1 MDNKIEKYKK
11 LYNFIVEEYKKTEY
25 FYFGVFDETFYS
37 LRVYETAKIIINEL
51 KKEDKNIKINEEEV
65 LIASILHDI
74 GKTKLDNSKLFNKN
88 GFLEGHDLEWEKHPI
103 ESAKIVK
110 SVLEKEN
117 YDEKFIKDIQYLVG
131 NHSLRK
137 GEIEN
142 KSIELKILQDSDI
155 ISDIGAAGF
164 IRFFSYA
171 GRFKKNIIE
180 TIKNL
185 QNNNKNFSD
194 EILNLDISKKIAEK
208 EMKIQKNLTYG
219 LLKEIDSDLL

>member
-1 MDNKIEKYKK
+1 MALPAEEIHREEGFEGRTDDVRFKWETTGDYFEDWQVAHFRLLEDTKK
-11 LYNFIVEEYKKTEY
+11 LPYGRCLKYDTYIETSD
-25 FYFGVFDETFYS
+25 GV
-37 LRVYETAKIIINEL
+37 
-51 KKEDKNIKINEEEV
+51 
-65 LIASILHDI
+65 
-74 GKTKLDNSKLFNKN
+74 
-88 GFLEGHDLEWEKHPI
+88 
-103 ESAKIVK
+103 
-110 SVLEKEN
+110 
-117 YDEKFIKDIQYLVG
+117 KFIKDIQYLVG